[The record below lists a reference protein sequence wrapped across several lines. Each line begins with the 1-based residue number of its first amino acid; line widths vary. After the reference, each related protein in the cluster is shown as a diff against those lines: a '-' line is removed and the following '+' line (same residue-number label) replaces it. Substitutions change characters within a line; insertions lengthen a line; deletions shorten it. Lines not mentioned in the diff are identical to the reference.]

1 MPAHLDGGAGTQRG
15 VRMEAVEILFVD
27 TDVVA
32 CDGGDGPLG
41 HPRVYLHMTDAGE
54 VTCPYC
60 GRRYVREEAAVAGG
74 RH

>member
-1 MPAHLDGGAGTQRG
+1 MTGAGTQRG
-15 VRMEAVEILFVD
+15 VGMEPVEILFVD

-32 CDGGDGPLG
+32 CDGGGDALG

-60 GRRYVREEAAVAGG
+60 GRRYIQEEKAAAGG
-74 RH
+74 GH